1 MLWPNHLPELPW
13 IGVSTEAWGET
24 RLGWG
29 RTFNSTD
36 LAAAYNLLHDH
47 GLRLFDTSELYGH
60 QGQRLAESSEQ
71 LLGTLASRR
80 PEPPILSTKFTP
92 VPWTNVLSGGGL
104 RLGRASVLEAL
115 RNSLTRLGASSV
127 EIYSVSAPAPFG
139 GRRAFFEG
147 AAEAHRLGLIGGV
160 GACHFNAPRIRQAH
174 AICAQLGLPL
184 LTNQIRFSLFNLEK
198 DLDGTIE
205 TCLEL
210 GITPVALSPLAG
222 GMATTRYA
230 RAAATRA
237 ASAGMLGRGGVP
249 IPSGGPPQLQ
259 PLEPAFR
266 ALSQVAEAAP
276 RRSETQ
282 AALQYVAARG
292 CVPLPSVTSEEHA
305 QELADAMGWQISLDE
320 LDALHEQALS
330 LHVRRPDVPWLRRL

>member
-1 MLWPNHLPELPW
+1 MNWPGLLPALAAFHGVARAPHGGAASRAAPAMLWPNHLPELPW

-127 EIYSVSAPAPFG
+127 SKPTPA
-139 GRRAFFEG
+139 
-147 AAEAHRLGLIGGV
+147 
-160 GACHFNAPRIRQAH
+160 C
-174 AICAQLGLPL
+174 LPG
-184 LTNQIRFSLFNLEK
+184 S
-198 DLDGTIE
+198 
-205 TCLEL
+205 
-210 GITPVALSPLAG
+210 
-222 GMATTRYA
+222 
-230 RAAATRA
+230 
-237 ASAGMLGRGGVP
+237 
-249 IPSGGPPQLQ
+249 
-259 PLEPAFR
+259 
-266 ALSQVAEAAP
+266 
-276 RRSETQ
+276 
-282 AALQYVAARG
+282 
-292 CVPLPSVTSEEHA
+292 
-305 QELADAMGWQISLDE
+305 
-320 LDALHEQALS
+320 
-330 LHVRRPDVPWLRRL
+330 